1 MLIIGGNY
9 PFTIVHSV
17 SMNLLFHVLESSFS
31 GRMNQEHR
39 SGEGGNCAVVYGMY
53 SVSFKNPDNLK
64 KGITYKGT
72 ESNDTHDAF

>member
-1 MLIIGGNY
+1 
-9 PFTIVHSV
+9 
-17 SMNLLFHVLESSFS
+17 
-31 GRMNQEHR
+31 MNQEHR

>member
-1 MLIIGGNY
+1 MLVIAGNN
-9 PFTIVHSV
+9 PFTVVHSV
-17 SMNLLFHVLESSFS
+17 CLNPIFQVLESSFS
-31 GRMNQEHR
+31 GRMNQEHI

-53 SVSFKNPDNLK
+53 SVSFKNPDNLR